1 MLALAGI
8 AAMFCRYRDD
18 PAAANPAI
26 LLLSLRGLFPPRER
40 LWWSRTASLVGLLPL
55 KAALSFPHPTQARTD
70 IDRIAWRYSSL
81 CWHCSDWSR
90 ASLKIAENVIWD
102 KSRARGVHVPVA
114 ITLL

>member
-40 LWWSRTASLVGLLPL
+40 LWWSRTASLVGLLPVE
-55 KAALSFPHPTQARTD
+55 AALSFILSTSDASAHRYRS
-70 IDRIAWRYSSL
+70 DRLEVFVPLLALQRLATRIP
-81 CWHCSDWSR
+81 
-90 ASLKIAENVIWD
+90 EN
-102 KSRARGVHVPVA
+102 RRECH
-114 ITLL
+114 L